1 MKTSE
6 LPEPELGYI
15 QTDKSNQPA
24 FSARQMRE
32 AMQTRAQVQD
42 EPMAWNSIQIA
53 SWIGSKLM
61 HEPSM
66 FERATVCKFVR
77 SLGRHPTLLKHSPKI
92 HPAPSVPADIDAL
105 IHRVSVAI
113 CLSHSAWDL
122 ADARVLVLE
131 ILKQAAQPA
140 QSTQAEVTDAELL
153 DLFESQYPVDGA
165 TVRAQLN
172 GDEVVCIDAISA
184 KVGWTRFKNDARAI
198 LALRSERLNA
208 VKKGKI

>member
-1 MKTSE
+1 MTDTNQ

-15 QTDKSNQPA
+15 HTDKSNQPA

-42 EPMAWNSIQIA
+42 EPMVWNSIQIA

-140 QSTQAEVTDAELL
+140 QATQAEVTDAQILEAAEPFGA
-153 DLFESQYPVDGA
+153 FEYGD
-165 TVRAQLN
+165 AQ
-172 GDEVVCIDAISA
+172 GDKRID
-184 KVGWTRFKNDARAI
+184 FARAI

-208 VKKGKI
+208 VKKGKT

>member
-1 MKTSE
+1 MRTNQ

-15 QTDKSNQPA
+15 KTDKSNQPA

-140 QSTQAEVTDAELL
+140 QATQADVTDAEIEA
-153 DLFESQYPVDGA
+153 LFGKCGGHW
-165 TVRAQLN
+165 N
-172 GDEVVCIDAISA
+172 GDQWVIEDADLHP
-184 KVGWTRFKNDARAI
+184 FARTI
-198 LALRSERLNA
+198 LALRPDRGA
-208 VKKGKI
+208 